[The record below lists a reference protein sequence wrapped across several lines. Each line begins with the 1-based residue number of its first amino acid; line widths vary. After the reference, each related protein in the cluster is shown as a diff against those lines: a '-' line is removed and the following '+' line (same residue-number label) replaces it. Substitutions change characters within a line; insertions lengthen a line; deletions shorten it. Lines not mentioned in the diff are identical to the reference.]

1 MDNALDLLDRI
12 DTREL
17 SRRVVRATITAAS
30 DDVAQLTTDGGVDAR
45 LPVSE
50 FPPGHRFTIGQ
61 RYTLLKIADEPR
73 PTLSA
78 AAPELVEAL
87 VMGIV
92 PEIRRGEVRVMAV
105 ARLAGTRTKVAV
117 AATGPGV
124 DPVAACIGRRAN
136 RVKALA
142 RELGGERID
151 VVAWH
156 HDPATFLANAF
167 APAKV
172 TVARIGEGKATV
184 TAPRHQMSAAVG
196 GGGLNA
202 ALAGQ
207 LCGVHVSVE
216 EEGVDQ
222 TLAATAAAEDGEGD
236 EPVLP
241 S

>member
-12 DTREL
+12 DTREV
-17 SRRVVRATITAAS
+17 SRRVVRATITSAS
-30 DDVAQLTTDGGVDAR
+30 DDVAQLTTDAGVEAR

-50 FPPGHRFTIGQ
+50 FPPGHRFNVGQ
-61 RYTLLKIADEPR
+61 RYTLLKISDEPR

-87 VMGIV
+87 LMGIV
-92 PEIRRGEVRVMAV
+92 PEVRRGEVRVMAV

-117 AATGPGV
+117 AATREGL

-151 VVAWH
+151 VIAWH
-156 HDPATFLANAF
+156 DDPEKFLANAF
-167 APAKV
+167 APAN
-172 TVARIGEGKATV
+172 VAVREVEGKSATV

-216 EEGVDQ
+216 EEGS
-222 TLAATAAAEDGEGD
+222 GET
-236 EPVLP
+236 PA
-241 S
+241 